1 MPLSRVSPGIALFEA
16 SITFPLHLQQ
26 QEWKSIYITNDD
38 VDLTILVI
46 ELWQQDVF
54 TSITVCIAWWEWL
67 VFDQKQT
74 HPMSRF
80 CFHCFLL
87 RCIRPSVGNTFVF
100 PFCQRL
106 WDLTKR
112 HCGGRHGGGHGG
124 RHGGAHGGRH
134 GGGQGGGHGSR
145 HGGQQ
150 LVLIFFCFNVF
161 VLF

>member
-26 QEWKSIYITNDD
+26 QEWKSIYVTNDD

-100 PFCQRL
+100 PFCQSL

-112 HCGGRHGGGHGG
+112 RDNIAVADMVADMEVDMVHAQSHLLSF
-124 RHGGAHGGRH
+124 A
-134 GGGQGGGHGSR
+134 S
-145 HGGQQ
+145 
-150 LVLIFFCFNVF
+150 LILIFI
-161 VLF
+161 LTD